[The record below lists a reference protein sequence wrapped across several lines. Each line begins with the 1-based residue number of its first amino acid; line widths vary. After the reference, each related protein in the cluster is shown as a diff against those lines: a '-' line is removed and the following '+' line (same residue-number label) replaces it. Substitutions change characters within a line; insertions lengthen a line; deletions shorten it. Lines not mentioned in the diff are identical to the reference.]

1 MPRAKNEYTA
11 VAGAEKRLRDLLKPA
26 AAGELELNDMV
37 AALTA
42 GAEIE
47 YKPRL
52 KAIVIT
58 LPIPEPAPEPKLG
71 KFAPVP
77 VTDEYDPYPGDEAL
91 DDVSVG

>member
-11 VAGAEKRLRDLLKPA
+11 VAGAEKRLAELLEPTYGVERA
-26 AAGELELNDMV
+26 ANI
-37 AALTA
+37 ALTLTGGEA
-42 GAEIE
+42 GIE

-58 LPIPEPAPEPKLG
+58 IPIPEPAPEPKLG

-77 VTDEYDPYPGDEAL
+77 VTDEYDPYPGEESADEP
-91 DDVSVG
+91 VG

>member
-11 VAGAEKRLRDLLKPA
+11 VAGAEKRLAELLEPA
-26 AAGELELNDMV
+26 YGVEMAANI
-37 AALTA
+37 ALTLTGGEA
-42 GAEIE
+42 GIE

-71 KFAPVP
+71 KFSPTP
-77 VTDEYDPYPGDEAL
+77 VTDEYDPYPGDEELEPSA
-91 DDVSVG
+91 G

>member
-1 MPRAKNEYTA
+1 MPRTRNEYTA
-11 VAGAEKRLRDLLKPA
+11 VAGAEKRLRDLLAPA
-26 AAGELELNDMV
+26 ASGELELNDIV

-42 GAEIE
+42 GATIE

-52 KAIVIT
+52 KSIVVT

-77 VTDEYDPYPGDEAL
+77 VTDEYDPYPGEESADEP
-91 DDVSVG
+91 VG